1 MFRVVICDDEKIQRS
16 ILKEFTEK
24 LLSER
29 CLNYQILEFSCGEDL
44 ISKYPEKIDIIFLDI
59 QMKDINGIEVAKKIR
74 KFDEKVEIIFTTAF
88 SEYAP
93 QGYEVRAYR
102 YLVKPIEYSNFAMGV
117 NLCIDN
123 LQRKKERYIVLN
135 SKKGFNRI
143 LIDSILYVETVKR
156 DLVVH
161 TIGRDY
167 KANMSMKQ
175 AEKSLCENGFFRCH
189 TSFIVNLRR
198 IEDLRDNM
206 ITINEQFIPI
216 SKYRLKDLKVA
227 LTSLLCDIMY

>member
-1 MFRVVICDDEKIQRS
+1 
-16 ILKEFTEK
+16 
-24 LLSER
+24 
-29 CLNYQILEFSCGEDL
+29 
-44 ISKYPEKIDIIFLDI
+44 
-59 QMKDINGIEVAKKIR
+59 MKDINGIEVAKKIR

-156 DLVVH
+156 DLVV
-161 TIGRDY
+161 
-167 KANMSMKQ
+167 
-175 AEKSLCENGFFRCH
+175 
-189 TSFIVNLRR
+189 
-198 IEDLRDNM
+198 
-206 ITINEQFIPI
+206 
-216 SKYRLKDLKVA
+216 
-227 LTSLLCDIMY
+227 